1 MAASVFHVRV
11 IPTEPRPHK
20 SFPPSEKSTFRVWT
34 VCSHE
39 KGAFILPPTK
49 SGGSGSKWAMLRVR
63 RPTLLAELAGLDGC
77 CLEGQQ
83 LQRGQLGKG
92 GRGGHGTWKKLS
104 GNTWQPS
111 LTPTSLLLNLSG
123 HLAAQLKSFLLIHSQ
138 LCSRSD

>member
-1 MAASVFHVRV
+1 MAASVFHVGV

-39 KGAFILPPTK
+39 KGALILPPTK
-49 SGGSGSKWAMLRVR
+49 SGGSGSKWAMLRER

-92 GRGGHGTWKKLS
+92 GTARHLEEAQ
-104 GNTWQPS
+104 WQH
-111 LTPTSLLLNLSG
+111 LATLLLNLSG
-123 HLAAQLKSFLLIHSQ
+123 HLAAQLKSFLLIPSQ